1 MRKHC
6 YYRRRA
12 NDDHGRGGLAYQR
25 WLATIN
31 QVCGHFAARPLKESF
46 HGEIDARY
54 AGSLKVS
61 TVTAAGVN
69 LYRTRNEIK
78 RDNDA
83 WFYTVF
89 QLAGEAI
96 IEQDDRQVTLAA
108 GDITLID
115 AARPC
120 SIVWQQTSRQASLLL
135 PRQRVAPTGDIT
147 TACRLDKSLPMVQ
160 LSQRLLLESM
170 GGTTLSASES
180 EAALEAIA
188 CLLRPVLHQR
198 DPAPSRREKQFQ
210 KIIALIDASIQSEH
224 LRPEWLASE
233 TGMSVRSLYR
243 LFADQGLVVAQYIK
257 NRRLDLCA
265 QALQNVHDDEKLAGI
280 GYRWGFSDHSHFSTA
295 FKQRFGVTPGNTA
308 SAVANYLRS
317 HWPFNPWTY
326 SPGCAR
332 ATSFCP
338 AIFATSSTGRLLSSA
353 SCW

>member
-1 MRKHC
+1 MMTT
-6 YYRRRA
+6 A
-12 NDDHGRGGLAYQR
+12 EGGLAYQR

-170 GGTTLSASES
+170 GGTTPVAPGAASARSCPFPAGKAVSEDYCVNRCVHSVGASASGV
-180 EAALEAIA
+180 AG
-188 CLLRPVLHQR
+188 QR
-198 DPAPSRREKQFQ
+198 DGHVGTQPVPAVC
-210 KIIALIDASIQSEH
+210 
-224 LRPEWLASE
+224 RP
-233 TGMSVRSLYR
+233 G
-243 LFADQGLVVAQYIK
+243 
-257 NRRLDLCA
+257 
-265 QALQNVHDDEKLAGI
+265 AG
-280 GYRWGFSDHSHFSTA
+280 GG
-295 FKQRFGVTPGNTA
+295 
-308 SAVANYLRS
+308 AVY
-317 HWPFNPWTY
+317 
-326 SPGCAR
+326 
-332 ATSFCP
+332 
-338 AIFATSSTGRLLSSA
+338 
-353 SCW
+353 

>member
-1 MRKHC
+1 MMTT
-6 YYRRRA
+6 A
-12 NDDHGRGGLAYQR
+12 EGGLAYQR

-31 QVCGHFAARPLKESF
+31 QVCGHFAARPLEESF

-96 IEQDDRQVTLAA
+96 LEQDDRQVTLAA

-265 QALQNVHDDEKLAGI
+265 QALQNVHDDENWRGSATAGASATTAISPPPLSSALASP
-280 GYRWGFSDHSHFSTA
+280 R
-295 FKQRFGVTPGNTA
+295 GNTA

>member
-1 MRKHC
+1 MMTT
-6 YYRRRA
+6 A
-12 NDDHGRGGLAYQR
+12 EGGMAYQR

-31 QVCGHFAARPLKESF
+31 QVCGHFAARPLEESF

-83 WFYTVF
+83 RFYTVF

-96 IEQDDRQVTLAA
+96 IEQDDRRDAGGRRYHVNRRRPPMLHRLAA
-108 GDITLID
+108 DLASGLAAAAAPAGGAHRGHHYRLPAGQISANGPAQPATAAGKHGRHD
-115 AARPC
+115 A
-120 SIVWQQTSRQASLLL
+120 L
-135 PRQRVAPTGDIT
+135 RQRERSRAGGDRLPVAPG
-147 TACRLDKSLPMVQ
+147 AA
-160 LSQRLLLESM
+160 
-170 GGTTLSASES
+170 SARS
-180 EAALEAIA
+180 
-188 CLLRPVLHQR
+188 C
-198 DPAPSRREKQFQ
+198 PSRREKQFQ

-265 QALQNVHDDEKLAGI
+265 RALQNVHDDEKLAGI

-317 HWPFNPWTY
+317 HWPFNPSTY

>member
-1 MRKHC
+1 M
-6 YYRRRA
+6 
-12 NDDHGRGGLAYQR
+12 
-25 WLATIN
+25 
-31 QVCGHFAARPLKESF
+31 
-46 HGEIDARY
+46 
-54 AGSLKVS
+54 
-61 TVTAAGVN
+61 
-69 LYRTRNEIK
+69 
-78 RDNDA
+78 
-83 WFYTVF
+83 
-89 QLAGEAI
+89 
-96 IEQDDRQVTLAA
+96 TLAA

-135 PRQRVAPTGDIT
+135 PRQRVAPTGDIA

-198 DPAPSRREKQFQ
+198 EPAPSRREKQFQ

-243 LFADQGLVVAQYIK
+243 LFADKGLVVAQYIK

-265 QALQNVHDDEKLAGI
+265 RALQNAHDDESWRGSATAGASATTAISPPPLSSALAS
-280 GYRWGFSDHSHFSTA
+280 RRA
-295 FKQRFGVTPGNTA
+295 NTA
-308 SAVANYLRS
+308 SAAADHLRR
-317 HWPFNPWTY
+317 HWPFSPWTY
-326 SPGCAR
+326 SPG
-332 ATSFCP
+332 
-338 AIFATSSTGRLLSSA
+338 
-353 SCW
+353 